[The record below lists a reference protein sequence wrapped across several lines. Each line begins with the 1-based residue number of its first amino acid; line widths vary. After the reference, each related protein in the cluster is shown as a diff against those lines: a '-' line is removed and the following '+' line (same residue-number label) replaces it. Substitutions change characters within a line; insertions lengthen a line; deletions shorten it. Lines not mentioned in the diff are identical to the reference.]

1 MNTSHHFAAS
11 DAGLKLKR
19 QSGLT
24 AVLAEPIDGRS
35 SQSEVQHQIAEDLA
49 HLRDRE
55 ENLRAYEVR
64 LRAMQVELE
73 AQRDQFRAPA
83 RLQPA
88 PSLTSSPFASPSSRN
103 PFDDGSLQ
111 AAWDKLHR
119 ARALVEAEQSHLR
132 EDRLALNDERTSL
145 KRREDALAAREA
157 RFAALHQPKADS
169 APVAAVVAEDDSSK
183 LSKFTRSPFAMAK
196 SVFSAKR

>member
-1 MNTSHHFAAS
+1 MNPSHHFPAA

-19 QSGLT
+19 QSGLA

-35 SQSEVQHQIAEDLA
+35 SQSDVQHQIAEDLA

-64 LRAMQVELE
+64 LRAMQIEIE
-73 AQRDQFRAPA
+73 AQRDPFRAPA
-83 RLQPA
+83 RLQTT

-103 PFDDGSLQ
+103 PFDDGTLQ
-111 AAWDKLHR
+111 SAWDKLHR
-119 ARALVEAEQSHLR
+119 ARALLEAEQTQLR
-132 EDRLALNDERTSL
+132 EDRLAMTDARASL
-145 KRREDALAAREA
+145 KRREEALAAREA
-157 RFAALHQPKADS
+157 RFTALQQPPAAP
-169 APVAAVVAEDDSSK
+169 APVAAEVAEDDASK
-183 LSKFTRSPFAMAK
+183 LSKFTRAPFAMAK